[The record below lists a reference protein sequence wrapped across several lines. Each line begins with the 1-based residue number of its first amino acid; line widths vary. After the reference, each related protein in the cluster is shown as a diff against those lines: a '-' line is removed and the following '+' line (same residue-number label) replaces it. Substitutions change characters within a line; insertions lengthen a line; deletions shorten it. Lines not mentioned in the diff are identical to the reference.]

1 MTTALLLK
9 PKRAKTHLR
18 LCYFSVAAALI
29 AITAPLISLAAD
41 PAKETPPVRVVFDR
55 VTFYEPGAKPTNMKT
70 VPWRDGL
77 TALRAIIAAG
87 GISTPPTR
95 KAKIIRRGSEIPL
108 DLQQLIRGDTD
119 VALQP
124 GDTLFLY

>member
-1 MTTALLLK
+1 MTSGLLLK
-9 PKRAKTHLR
+9 PKRMKRYLW
-18 LCYFSVAAALI
+18 LDFLWVAAAAI
-29 AITAPLISLAAD
+29 ATAAPMISLAAD
-41 PAKETPPVRVVFDR
+41 PPKEPPPVRVVFDR
-55 VTFYEPGAKPTNMKT
+55 VTFHQPGAKPTNTKL

-77 TALRAIIAAG
+77 TALHAIIAAG

-95 KAKIIRRGSEIPL
+95 KAKIIRKGTEIPL